1 MSVAQET
8 FQQLTTAG
16 LARDRPRYR
25 GSPRQGARAPARPD
39 RADRLRE
46 LHLAV
51 GARGGRLGADEQVRG
66 GLPGQAL
73 LRRLRGRRRDRAAR
87 DRPREGALR
96 RGARERPA
104 ARRLAD
110 EHGGLRGGAAAGR
123 HDPLAAA
130 RSRRPPDA
138 RAQGQLQRPPLHD
151 RRLRRFARDDD
162 GRLRRGARAGERG
175 APEADRLRR
184 LCVSAH
190 GRDRQVPR
198 DRRRGRCAPALRH
211 GALRGARRRRAA
223 SESRRAL
230 RLRHVDDA
238 QDARGPARR
247 LHPLPRG
254 ACAGG
259 RPRRLPGHA
268 GRSARAHD
276 RGEGDVLQDRDD
288 RRVPRVPAAD
298 PHERRRARRR
308 RCRRAASRS

>member
-1 MSVAQET
+1 M
-8 FQQLTTAG
+8 
-16 LARDRPRYR
+16 
-25 GSPRQGARAPARPD
+25 
-39 RADRLRE
+39 
-46 LHLAV
+46 AV
-51 GARGGRLGADEQVRG
+51 RARGGRLGADEQVRR

-104 ARRLAD
+104 ACRLAD
-110 EHGGLRGGAAAGR
+110 EHGGVRGGAAARR

-130 RSRRPPDA
+130 RPRRPPDA
-138 RAQGQLQRPPLHD
+138 RAQGQLQRAPLHD
-151 RRLRRFARDDD
+151 RRLRRLARDDD
-162 GRLRRGARAGERG
+162 GRLRRGAAPGERG
-175 APEADRLRR
+175 AAEADRLRR
-184 LCVSAH
+184 LRVSAH
-190 GRDRQVPR
+190 RRDRQVPR
-198 DRRRGRCAPALRH
+198 DRRRGRRAPALRH
-211 GALRGARRRRAA
+211 GALRGARRRRPA
-223 SESRRAL
+223 SEPRRAL

-238 QDARGPARR
+238 QDARRPARR

-259 RPRRLPGHA
+259 RPRSLPRHA
-268 GRSARAHD
+268 GRPARAHD
-276 RGEGDVLQDRDD
+276 RREGDVLQDRDV